1 MNERDFLYWLQG
13 FLELSGQESL
23 SKEQVQVIREH
34 ISLVLSKQTPHT
46 IVNVRTPVS
55 C

>member
-34 ISLVLSKQTPHT
+34 IGLVMQKQTKLQ
-46 IVNVRTPVS
+46 IVNVPTAVS